1 MSTTISR
8 TQAKAKRKGAIIV
21 LVAAMMMLLVVM
33 SGFAVNVAYMQLVRT
48 ELRTATD
55 IAARAGAEALSRTQ
69 DATQAR
75 TAAINAAAANM
86 VAGESMI
93 IRNSDVVFG
102 QSQLQGNGRWSFIS
116 GREPFNSIR
125 VTCSRQVGSSR
136 GTVPLFFGGVM
147 NPNTFAPANSAT
159 AAQLDRDIVVVLDRS
174 GSMQWDLSGNDWS
187 YPPGYS
193 YPDAY
198 CQAPHPTLSRW
209 AAAATALEAFLGELE
224 QTRQIENVSLATFS
238 SAGSWCGRSYSSSQL
253 DQRLTDNYGNVRSR
267 MTNWMNRAIPGGTA
281 IGDGIYTARQEL
293 TSSRARPL
301 AAKTIVLMTDGVY
314 NAGRNPMTE
323 ASAAFAAGIT
333 VHTITFSEGANIADM
348 QAVAN
353 AAGGKHFHAD
363 TSLDLA
369 RAFREIAL
377 TLPVVLTD

>member
-1 MSTTISR
+1 MKCICTKSKSR
-8 TQAKAKRKGAIIV
+8 RQRKGAIIV

-55 IAARAGAEALSRTQ
+55 MAARAGAEALSRTQ
-69 DATQAR
+69 DADQAR
-75 TAAINAAAANM
+75 TAAVNAAAGNM
-86 VAGESMI
+86 VAGESML
-93 IRNSDVVFG
+93 IRNSDVLFG
-102 QSQLQGNGRWSFIS
+102 QASLQADGRWNFTN
-116 GREPFNSIR
+116 GKQPFNSVR
-125 VTCSRQVGSSR
+125 VTCSRQVGSNR

-147 NPNTFAPANSAT
+147 NPNTFAPANTAT
-159 AAQLDRDIVVVLDRS
+159 AAQLDRDIVLVLDRS
-174 GSMQWDLSGNDWS
+174 GSMQWDLSGVDWS

-198 CQAPHPTLSRW
+198 CEPPHPTLSRW
-209 AAAATALEAFLGELE
+209 AAAATAVEAFLGELE

-238 SAGSWCGRSYSSSQL
+238 SSGNWCGRSYSSSQL

-267 MTNWMNRAIPGGTA
+267 MNNWLNSAIPGGTA
-281 IGDGIYTARQEL
+281 IGDGIYRGRQEL

-314 NAGRNPMTE
+314 NAGRDPLTE
-323 ASAAFAAGIT
+323 AQAAFNAGIT
-333 VHTITFSEGANIADM
+333 VHTITFSEGANVTDM

-353 AAGGKHFHAD
+353 AAGGKHYHAD
-363 TSLDLA
+363 SSLDLVT
-369 RAFREIAL
+369 AFREIAM